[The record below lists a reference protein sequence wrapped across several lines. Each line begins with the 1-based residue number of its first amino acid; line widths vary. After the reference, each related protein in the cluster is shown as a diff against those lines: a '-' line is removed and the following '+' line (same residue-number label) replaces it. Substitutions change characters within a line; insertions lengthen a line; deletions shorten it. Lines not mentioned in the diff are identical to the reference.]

1 MLRPALKH
9 SSSSTIERE
18 RRKSPSSLSCRAQN
32 LKSPFCT
39 LKPMLGVC
47 RPETKHPERRR
58 LKWRRDGR
66 AEPET
71 YTPKQKVRKAR
82 NSGIFRPL
90 CLLIAQFCGAHRRHQ
105 YIYTYTTV
113 KRHQP
118 NGGTPRLL
126 VHYTQT
132 HVGQVY
138 KQPAAMAYMQMSV
151 SSSETIGRSQRIVH
165 APTHDL
171 SRVIEIDVV
180 SARPPHDILD
190 RNYCHALAAAWLC
203 VCVCSASRQP
213 NKYVFIQRYAAS
225 TPAERESGVCMGCA
239 RPLSCRQFMG

>member
-1 MLRPALKH
+1 MP
-9 SSSSTIERE
+9 
-18 RRKSPSSLSCRAQN
+18 
-32 LKSPFCT
+32 
-39 LKPMLGVC
+39 GVC
-47 RPETKHPERRR
+47 RPENQTPRAASFEVAKRRTGGTRDIHPKAESSQSSKQRHFPPFVPANCSILRR
-58 LKWRRDGR
+58 
-66 AEPET
+66 T
-71 YTPKQKVRKAR
+71 QTP
-82 NSGIFRPL
+82 SI
-90 CLLIAQFCGAHRRHQ
+90 H
-105 YIYTYTTV
+105 TYTTV